1 MSDED
6 LKEIIGMLGY
16 QTELPE
22 EQIKTIRSKALAV
35 DKYLTKIGVPKE
47 EKKGEMY
54 LQTIALGVN
63 DLMEDDSDGFSGL
76 FERMSL
82 TLR

>member
-6 LKEIIGMLGY
+6 IKEIIGMLGY

-54 LQTIALGVN
+54 LQTIALGVD
-63 DLMEDDSDGFSGL
+63 DLMKDDSDGFSGL